1 MKTVPYTSIRDGIL
15 RRMGIDAAQPLIPS
29 QSEALVEYTTAALDE
44 AWDFFD
50 WPEIYLTEER
60 TPNGSTWVSGGYTYQ
75 ADYAGTISYLG
86 RAPSGSELTD
96 PLWRVKK
103 ITTTI
108 DGGVLSVETAI
119 DIPWTDRFTATY
131 SLDTDNSSGEI
142 PYILLDQDNLTPIGT
157 ILKIYDKQ
165 PGPNAVA
172 TPLKFLTGEDRIY
185 ITDPAY
191 TGGNVWV
198 KFSLPLPRLTTVP
211 YSASAS
217 YAPGDLVF
225 FSTTGDCYSARQSTT
240 GNPPTD
246 PEHWRRQRIPHFLAE
261 FLKLRAH
268 AETLFEDGQSD
279 KGSLALAR
287 GEKILLDKMDQAWLR
302 KGEVHGYSATF
313 QHP

>member
-60 TPNGSTWVSGGYTYQ
+60 TPNGSSWVAGGFTYQ
-75 ADYAGTISYLG
+75 ADYSGTISFLG
-86 RAPSGSELTD
+86 RAPSGSELSD
-96 PLWRVKK
+96 PYWRVKK

-119 DIPWTDRFTATY
+119 DIPWDDRLTASY

-142 PYILLDQDNLTPIGT
+142 PYILLDQDNLSPIGT
-157 ILKIYDKQ
+157 ILKIYDKE
-165 PGPNAVA
+165 PSRHTLA
-172 TPLKFLTGEDRIY
+172 TPLRYLTAEDRIY
-185 ITDPAY
+185 ITDPFN
-191 TGGNVWV
+191 GNVWV
-198 KFSLPLPRLTTVP
+198 HYSLPLPRLTTVP
-211 YSASAS
+211 YSASAT

-240 GNPPTD
+240 GNAPTSA
-246 PEHWRRQRIPHFLAE
+246 EHWRRQRIPHFLAE